1 MEKYR
6 VWFSLDGFI
15 ATHRSKYCCQK
26 HVVSLGEMWVFCR
39 GQEANLGIGDE
50 SHTKQGITYKVG
62 LKTRKCFLYC
72 KIHQVGSR
80 YLKRDL

>member
-1 MEKYR
+1 MVGFFWRAPLLLTGGNTATRRMQFLWGNGGHLVEDKR
-6 VWFSLDGFI
+6 LD
-15 ATHRSKYCCQK
+15 
-26 HVVSLGEMWVFCR
+26 
-39 GQEANLGIGDE
+39 LGIGDE
-50 SHTKQGITYKVG
+50 SHTKQGVTDKEG